1 MIRRQRGTGRI
12 FLPKGSSV
20 WWLQYYQNGV
30 KRRESAETSNR
41 KDALE
46 KLKFRIAELT
56 TGSVTGLTPKKTRIS
71 ELAEDFIRDY
81 KINGR
86 TSLNDA
92 ETRWRLHLE
101 PFFGRMKASQVTS
114 VLLNKYVDKRQETGT
129 ANGTINRE
137 LAALKRM
144 FNLGHQATPPK
155 IFYIPH
161 FPKLAE
167 NNVRQGFL
175 EDAQYQKLLESCME
189 IWFQTIIEVGAT
201 YGWRIGELL
210 KIKVNQIDLANW
222 TIRLHPGTTKN
233 KEGREVK
240 MTETIHKL
248 LSLCL
253 EGKRAED
260 YVFTRPNG
268 KPVRDF
274 RGTWNNACEAAGVP
288 DLLFHDL
295 RRTAARNYRRAGV
308 AEGVIMKI
316 GGWKTRS
323 IFERYAIVSQGDV
336 EDALSKLEESKR
348 RAKQRLAT
356 SMPKRI
362 LGEGA
367 PRLILI
373 SSRRA

>member
-41 KDALE
+41 KEALE
-46 KLKFRIAELT
+46 KLKLRIAELT
-56 TGSVTGLTPKKTRIS
+56 TGSVTGLTPKKTGIS

-86 TSLNDA
+86 TSLDDA
-92 ETRWRLHLE
+92 EARWRLHLE

-114 VLLNKYVDKRQETGT
+114 VLLNKYVDKRQEAGA

-144 FNLGHQATPPK
+144 FNLGHEATPPK
-155 IFYIPH
+155 IFFIPH
-161 FPKLAE
+161 FPKLSE

-175 EDAQYQKLLESCME
+175 EDARYQRLLESCPEM
-189 IWFQTIIEVGAT
+189 WFQALVEIGCT
-201 YGWRIGELL
+201 YGWRIGELVNL
-210 KIKVNQIDLANW
+210 RVNQINLANW
-222 TIRLHPGTTKN
+222 TIRLHPGATKN

-240 MTETIHKL
+240 MTESVHRL
-248 LSLCL
+248 LELCV
-253 EGKRAED
+253 EGKEPD
-260 YVFTRPNG
+260 NYVFTRPNG
-268 KPVRDF
+268 KRVKDF
-274 RGTWNNACEAAGVP
+274 RDTWEKASKAAGVP

-295 RRTAARNYRRAGV
+295 RRTAARNFRNAGI

-323 IFERYAIVSQGDV
+323 VFERYAIVSHSDI
-336 EDALSKLEESKR
+336 EDALQKLE
-348 RAKQRLAT
+348 QRKKLST
-356 SMPKRI
+356 LKPDKVQN
-362 LGEGA
+362 LPENGK
-367 PRLILI
+367 PRLVLV
-373 SSRRA
+373 SSRRV

>member
-41 KDALE
+41 KEALE
-46 KLKFRIAELT
+46 KLKLRIAELT

-86 TSLNDA
+86 SSLDDA

-114 VLLNKYVDKRQETGT
+114 VLLNKYVDKRQQAGA

-144 FNLGHQATPPK
+144 FNLGHQATPPRV
-155 IFYIPH
+155 FFIPH
-161 FPKLAE
+161 FPKLTESNA
-167 NNVRQGFL
+167 RQGFL
-175 EDAQYQKLLESCME
+175 EDAQYQRLLESCPE
-189 IWFQTIIEVGAT
+189 IWFQALVEAGCT

-210 KIKVNQIDLANW
+210 KLRVNQIDLENQV
-222 TIRLHPGTTKN
+222 IRLHPGTTKN
-233 KEGREVK
+233 KEGREVT
-240 MTETIHKL
+240 MTQAIHDL
-248 LSLCL
+248 FELCV
-253 EGKRAED
+253 EGKEPEEFL
-260 YVFTRPNG
+260 FTRPNG
-268 KPVRDF
+268 KNVRDF
-274 RGTWNNACEAAGVP
+274 RDAWDKARMAAGVP
-288 DLLFHDL
+288 TLLFHDL
-295 RRTAARNYRRAGV
+295 RRTAARNFRRAGI

-323 IFERYAIVSQGDV
+323 VFERYAIVSHSDI
-336 EDALSKLEESKR
+336 EDALQKLELRKSASKR
-348 RAKQRLAT
+348 IT
-356 SMPKRI
+356 SVIENQYGKDK
-362 LGEGA
+362 
-367 PRLILI
+367 PRLILV
-373 SSRRA
+373 SSRKA

>member
-41 KDALE
+41 KEALE
-46 KLKFRIAELT
+46 KLKLRIAELT

-86 TSLNDA
+86 TSLDDA
-92 ETRWRLHLE
+92 EARWRLHLE

-114 VLLNKYVDKRQETGT
+114 VLLNKYVDKRQQAGA

-144 FNLGHQATPPK
+144 FNLGHQATPPRV
-155 IFYIPH
+155 FFIPH
-161 FPKLAE
+161 FPKLSE
-167 NNVRQGFL
+167 DNVRQGFL
-175 EDAQYQKLLESCME
+175 EDAQYQRLLESCPEM
-189 IWFQTIIEVGAT
+189 WFQALVETGCT

-210 KIKVNQIDLANW
+210 KLKVNQVDLDNRV
-222 TIRLHPGTTKN
+222 IRLHPGTTKN
-233 KEGREVK
+233 KEGREVT
-240 MTETIHKL
+240 MTQTIHDL
-248 LSLCL
+248 FELCS
-253 EGKRAED
+253 EGKSPED
-260 YVFTRPNG
+260 YLFTRPNG
-268 KPVRDF
+268 MRVRDF
-274 RGTWNNACEAAGVP
+274 RDAWDKARTAAGVP
-288 DLLFHDL
+288 TLLFHDL
-295 RRTAARNYRRAGV
+295 RRTAARNFRRAGI

-323 IFERYAIVSQGDV
+323 VFERYAIVSHSDI
-336 EDALSKLEESKR
+336 EDALQKLE
-348 RAKQRLAT
+348 QRKKLSTLKPNKVRNPAENG
-356 SMPKRI
+356 K
-362 LGEGA
+362 
-367 PRLILI
+367 PRLVLV
-373 SSRRA
+373 SSRRV

>member
-1 MIRRQRGTGRI
+1 MSRRQRGTGRI

-30 KRRESAETSNR
+30 KQRESAETSDR
-41 KDALE
+41 KEALE
-46 KLKFRIAELT
+46 QLKLRIAEVT
-56 TGSVTGLTPKKTRIS
+56 TGAVTGLTPKKTRIL

-81 KINGR
+81 KINGK
-86 TSLNDA
+86 TSLDDA
-92 ETRWRLHLE
+92 EARWRLHLE

-114 VLLNKYVDKRQETGT
+114 VLLNKYVDKRQEAGA

-144 FNLGHQATPPK
+144 FNLGHEATPPK

-175 EDAQYQKLLESCME
+175 EDAQYQKLLESCLE
-189 IWFQTIIEVGAT
+189 IWFQAIVEVGAT

-210 KIKVNQIDLANW
+210 KLRVNQINLANW

-240 MTETIHKL
+240 MTEIVHKL
-248 LSLCL
+248 LELCV
-253 EGKRAED
+253 EGKEPDD

-268 KPVRDF
+268 KRVKDF
-274 RGTWNNACEAAGVP
+274 RGTWENACKAAGVP

-295 RRTAARNYRRAGV
+295 RRTAARNFRNAGI

-323 IFERYAIVSQGDV
+323 VFERYAIVAHSDV
-336 EDALSKLEESKR
+336 ENALDKLEEQ
-348 RAKQRLAT
+348 RAQLRAEARKKLERTSGQRLGLFIVA
-356 SMPKRI
+356 
-362 LGEGA
+362 
-367 PRLILI
+367 
-373 SSRRA
+373 SRRA